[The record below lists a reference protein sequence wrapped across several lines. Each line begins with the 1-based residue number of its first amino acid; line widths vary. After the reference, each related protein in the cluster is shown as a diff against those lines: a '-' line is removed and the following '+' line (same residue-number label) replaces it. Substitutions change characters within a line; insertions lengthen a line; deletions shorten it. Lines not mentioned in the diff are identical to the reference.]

1 MHIIEDHAQKANIP
15 LRFAASKIAEGDTL
29 IIDQLDLDI
38 NEKRTLAHIVKQM
51 EAERGLD
58 RAAAIADMRFS
69 FIDKVCR
76 QTVVKPRGS
85 REHIRSLQ
93 IDEVLTGKYTAIP
106 SLPSWLWFSGSPLM

>member
-58 RAAAIADMRFS
+58 PPSPTCAF
-69 FIDKVCR
+69 
-76 QTVVKPRGS
+76 
-85 REHIRSLQ
+85 HLLIRS
-93 IDEVLTGKYTAIP
+93 VAKR
-106 SLPSWLWFSGSPLM
+106 W